1 VGNLLELVVL
11 GTLAFVATNVD
22 GLLVLMVFFADSEF
36 APIHI
41 AAGQLVAAILWIGIS
56 VVASAAAL
64 AIPTQWLALLG
75 VIPVG
80 LGLGKLRA
88 ARAGSASLAVEL
100 EQMERDKR
108 RSLRRTHS
116 RIAAVALVALANGGD
131 NIAVYIALFSTST
144 PERIA
149 GFAALFVGLAAGWCA
164 LAYSLV
170 HHTWLGM
177 RIEQYGE
184 RVMPMVL
191 IGLGLYI
198 LAKGL
203 TG

>member
-1 VGNLLELVVL
+1 VGNPLELLAL

-22 GLLVLMVFFADSEF
+22 GLLVLMVFFADAEF
-36 APIHI
+36 APIQI
-41 AAGQLVAAILWIGIS
+41 AAGQLVAATLLVGIS
-56 VVASAAAL
+56 VAASVAVVTM
-64 AIPTQWLALLG
+64 PTQWLALLG
-75 VIPVG
+75 IIPIG
-80 LGLGKLRA
+80 LGLAKLKV
-88 ARAGSASLAVEL
+88 ARAGSASLAAEL
-100 EQMERDKR
+100 EQVEADKR

-116 RIAAVALVALANGGD
+116 RVGAVALVALANGGD
-131 NIAVYIALFSTST
+131 NIAVYTALFSTST

-149 GFAALFVGLAAGWCA
+149 GFAALFLCLAAGWCV

-170 HHTWLGM
+170 HHTGLSV

-184 RVMPMVL
+184 RVLPMVL
-191 IGLGLYI
+191 IGLGFYI

>member
-1 VGNLLELVVL
+1 VGNLLELLAL

-22 GLLVLMVFFADSEF
+22 GLLVLMVFFADAEF

-41 AAGQLVAAILWIGIS
+41 ASGQLIAATLWVGIS
-56 VVASAAAL
+56 VAASAAAVTV
-64 AIPTQWLALLG
+64 PTQWLAWLG
-75 VIPVG
+75 VIPIG
-80 LGLGKLRA
+80 LGLAKLKV
-88 ARAGSASLAVEL
+88 ARAGSVSLAVEL
-100 EQMERDKR
+100 EQVEADKR

-116 RIAAVALVALANGGD
+116 RVGAVALVALANGGD

-149 GFAALFVGLAAGWCA
+149 GFAALFLGLAAGWCA
-164 LAYSLV
+164 LAYALV
-170 HHTWLGM
+170 HHTGLGM

-184 RVMPMVL
+184 RVLPMVL

-198 LAKGL
+198 LAKGF

>member
-1 VGNLLELVVL
+1 MGNLLELIAV

-22 GLLVLMVFFADSEF
+22 GLLVLMVFFADSDF

-41 AAGQLVAAILWIGIS
+41 AAGQLIAATLLVGIS
-56 VVASAAAL
+56 VVASAAAVT
-64 AIPTQWLALLG
+64 IPTQWLAWLG
-75 VIPVG
+75 VIPIG
-80 LGLGKLRA
+80 LGLGKLKV
-88 ARAGSASLAVEL
+88 ARAGSAGLAGER
-100 EQMERDKR
+100 EQVDTDER

-116 RIAAVALVALANGGD
+116 RVAAVALVALANGGD
-131 NIAVYIALFSTST
+131 NIAVYIALFSTSA

-170 HHTWLGM
+170 HHPWLGM

-184 RVMPMVL
+184 RVLPMVL
-191 IGLGLYI
+191 IGLGFYI